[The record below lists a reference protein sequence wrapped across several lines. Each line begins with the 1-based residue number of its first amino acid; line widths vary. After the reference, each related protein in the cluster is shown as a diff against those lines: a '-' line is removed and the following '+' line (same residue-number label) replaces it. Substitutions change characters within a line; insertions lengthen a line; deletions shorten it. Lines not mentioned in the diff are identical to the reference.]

1 MHCDR
6 DHGYAMQAGIHA
18 SLCSLSAENG
28 QMAISIEVKKMK
40 KLIHGKLYANA
51 IAQIE
56 AKVMEK
62 EMLLL
67 TILVKYQIV
76 PLLNL

>member
-1 MHCDR
+1 
-6 DHGYAMQAGIHA
+6 
-18 SLCSLSAENG
+18 
-28 QMAISIEVKKMK
+28 MAISIEVKKMK